1 MTRALTTIGILFL
14 SLFVVDDSA
23 FARDT
28 VFLKSGRVLTGKVTE
43 DKAEKGGAYI
53 LLTTE
58 TGSIYKLDK
67 GDIVKRVVLREQVD
81 RDYEARLK
89 HIRDIATDHVELA
102 KWCEKQ
108 DRGKTRFK
116 EQIRWHYEN
125 VIRLD
130 PDHTNARRK
139 LGYMKLEDGSWV
151 VRADYA
157 LRQGYVADR
166 KRDWVAGLTKNVEAK
181 NAEYDAIAGAKKKEF
196 NMWVRAAKRGNFQP
210 AVLARICDASTL
222 EMVYQSAID
231 AQFNVELCRVHL
243 DAISTVR
250 NNEAIK
256 KLVHF
261 AIEASERDIREH
273 AIALLSQPEINHVT
287 AVLFLKQGLTFSKNS
302 YVRNAAFA
310 IAEISSTD
318 DYSRDVIIV
327 ALANSLNTQHE
338 QRIAGALEAGRMNT
352 SFGNGGTSFQT
363 GGGPQTEM
371 VPYKNQPSL
380 DALRRLFEADFGF
393 DENAWREWYI
403 TNYTRSDMTVRG
415 DP

>member
-1 MTRALTTIGILFL
+1 MFRLGIATTTTFL
-14 SLFVVDDSA
+14 MLFVCSVTIH
-23 FARDT
+23 ARDT

-43 DKAEKGGAYI
+43 DEAEKGGAFI

-58 TGSIYKLDK
+58 SGSIYKLDK
-67 GDIVKRVVLREQVD
+67 GDIVKKIVLREQID

-89 HIRDIATDHVELA
+89 HVRDIATDHVELA

-139 LGYMKLEDGSWV
+139 LGFMEFEDGSWV
-151 VRADYA
+151 VRANYA

-166 KRDWVAGLTKNVEAK
+166 KRDWVAGLSKNVDAK

-196 NMWVRAAKRGNFQP
+196 NQWTRAAKRGNFQP

-222 EMVYQSAID
+222 QMVFESAVD

-243 DAISTVR
+243 DAISSVR
-250 NNEAIK
+250 SSEAIK
-256 KLVHF
+256 ILANF
-261 AIEASERDIREH
+261 ATTANRELREH
-273 AIALLSQPEINHVT
+273 AISLLSQPEINHAT
-287 AVLFLKQGLTFSKNS
+287 AVIFLSQGLNFSRNS
-302 YVRNAAFA
+302 HVRNAAFA
-310 IAEISSTD
+310 IAEIASTD
-318 DYSRDVIIV
+318 SYSRDF
-327 ALANSLNTQHE
+327 ALVPLADSLVTEHVQK
-338 QRIAGALEAGRMNT
+338 IAGALEAGRTRT
-352 SFGNGGTSFQT
+352 SFGDGGTSFQT
-363 GGGPQTEM
+363 GGGPQTEK
-371 VPYKNQPSL
+371 VSVKNQASL

-393 DENAWREWYI
+393 DEKAWRDWYI